1 MQVMAEESEIV
12 LNHERVRFEIV
23 IEIFIMLI
31 LKVVVKCSLNF
42 VFFHLYKIF

>member
-23 IEIFIMLI
+23 KEILCVLLYNVNPF
-31 LKVVVKCSLNF
+31 LKL
-42 VFFHLYKIF
+42 